1 MCTTDGT
8 MVQSVKVKV
17 CIGTDARCSNLV
29 RSVHD
34 LCTAKKCRQ
43 KSFGH
48 SILAEQVAVWNVPAR
63 GSKPSESVVAT
74 GRRRRRVSQHF
85 SGVELWSF
93 EVLWSCGVLSEDFQG
108 RKRRVEVD
116 F

>member
-17 CIGTDARCSNLV
+17 CTGADARSSNLV

-85 SGVELWSF
+85 NSGV
-93 EVLWSCGVLSEDFQG
+93 
-108 RKRRVEVD
+108 VE

>member
-1 MCTTDGT
+1 MFCKMRLSEQIHTVYCVTVCTTDGT
-8 MVQSVKVKV
+8 LVQSVKVKV

-63 GSKPSESVVAT
+63 GEY
-74 GRRRRRVSQHF
+74 F
-85 SGVELWSF
+85 SGVNI
-93 EVLWSCGVLSEDFQG
+93 FQ
-108 RKRRVEVD
+108 D
-116 F
+116 